1 MSSQNDTEI
10 ASLLVKIFIYVQF
23 VLVIDNVIVMLVKVW
38 LSVHGFMWFQTLVE
52 DWMCVDFS
60 HFFVLGWPYAVY
72 RLLKSSDWIA
82 SVCVFRGGVGR
93 GGG

>member
-10 ASLLVKIFIYVQF
+10 ARLLVKIFIYVQF

-52 DWMCVDFS
+52 D
-60 HFFVLGWPYAVY
+60 
-72 RLLKSSDWIA
+72 
-82 SVCVFRGGVGR
+82 
-93 GGG
+93 